1 MEKEQR
7 MEQDDKD
14 ILRRLNSDKLMSP
27 TPEMLRELPLSYIG
41 ERAERYHRIMMA
53 KTRTQLLLMDHLCQR
68 RGINL
73 QKTLERQRWERTPE
87 SDLGPLVGLKHEA
100 EDDLERIKLRIIKAP
115 KIRSSGQSAD
125 DRVASFYRLDA
136 DDTQDNLQEDGCCE
150 MFRASQK
157 DGNGIMED
165 GKKQQKERKS
175 WKKRLLK
182 LFSWCCG
189 SAERSKN

>member
-1 MEKEQR
+1 MVLNTWNKHKFVMEKEQR

-41 ERAERYHRIMMA
+41 ERAERYHRI
-53 KTRTQLLLMDHLCQR
+53 
-68 RGINL
+68 
-73 QKTLERQRWERTPE
+73 KTLEIQRWERTPE

-165 GKKQQKERKS
+165 GKKPQKERKS

-182 LFSWCCG
+182 LFSWCSG
-189 SAERSKN
+189 SAERSEN